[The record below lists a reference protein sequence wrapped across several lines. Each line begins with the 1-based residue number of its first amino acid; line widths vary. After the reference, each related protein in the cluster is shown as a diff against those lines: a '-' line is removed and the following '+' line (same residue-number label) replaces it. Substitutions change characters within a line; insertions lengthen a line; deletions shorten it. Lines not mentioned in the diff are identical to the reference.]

1 MKVHIAAIQLKPKKG
16 DYAFNIGQIGDAF
29 EQIEEE
35 RLPVDVIT
43 LPETA
48 TSGYFL
54 QGGVHEVAR
63 PQEVVFADLQAEYT
77 RRLGPDAPERD
88 IVVGFYELFEG
99 NYYNSYLYAT
109 LGGGAAGI
117 RHTHRKFFLPTY
129 GVFDE
134 ERFVSRGSTIEAFAT
149 RFGRVAML
157 ICEDLWHSI
166 TGTIA
171 ALKGAKILYVG
182 VASPGRGF
190 AGERVENLSKWRVL
204 IANTADEHGIFVVS
218 TNLVGFEGGKGFIGG
233 SAIVGPFGN
242 VLVEGPVAQ
251 EGIVL
256 GVLDMEDID
265 IARANSPILADL
277 QSCLGDIIVEMA
289 GLKRRVE

>member
-1 MKVHIAAIQLKPKKG
+1 
-16 DYAFNIGQIGDAF
+16 
-29 EQIEEE
+29 
-35 RLPVDVIT
+35 
-43 LPETA
+43 
-48 TSGYFL
+48 
-54 QGGVHEVAR
+54 
-63 PQEVVFADLQAEYT
+63 
-77 RRLGPDAPERD
+77 
-88 IVVGFYELFEG
+88 
-99 NYYNSYLYAT
+99 
-109 LGGGAAGI
+109 
-117 RHTHRKFFLPTY
+117 
-129 GVFDE
+129 
-134 ERFVSRGSTIEAFAT
+134 
-149 RFGRVAML
+149 ML